1 MKTIIII
8 LVLLSLIIGVAIFLQ
23 NMLINESHGMITN
36 LESVTNLIRA
46 EKWKDAKADMSKIS
60 DQWQHIRK
68 RWHAVTDHTQIGL
81 IDESLARLE
90 VFILVKEKKD
100 CLAEIAALQQ
110 NISYIPDK
118 EKLTL
123 SNIF

>member
-1 MKTIIII
+1 VKTIIIT
-8 LVLLSLIIGVAIFLQ
+8 LVLLSIIIGMGIFFQ
-23 NMLINESHGMITN
+23 NMLINESHEIITG
-36 LESVTNLIRA
+36 LKKITELIQD
-46 EKWKDAKADMSKIS
+46 EKWSDAKADMTKINNR
-60 DQWQHIRK
+60 WQHIRK
-68 RWHAVTDHTQIGL
+68 KWHAVTDHEQIGL

-90 VFILVKEKKD
+90 AYISVKEKKD

-110 NISYIPDK
+110 NIRYIPDK

>member
-1 MKTIIII
+1 M
-8 LVLLSLIIGVAIFLQ
+8 
-23 NMLINESHGMITN
+23 
-36 LESVTNLIRA
+36 
-46 EKWKDAKADMSKIS
+46 
-60 DQWQHIRK
+60 
-68 RWHAVTDHTQIGL
+68 TDHTQIGL

-90 VFILVKEKKD
+90 VLILVKEKKD